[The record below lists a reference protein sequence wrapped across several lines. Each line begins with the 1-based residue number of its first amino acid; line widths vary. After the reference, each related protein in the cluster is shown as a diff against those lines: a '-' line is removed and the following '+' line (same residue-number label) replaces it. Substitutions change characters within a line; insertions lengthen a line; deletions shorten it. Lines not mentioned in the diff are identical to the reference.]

1 MSIEITEM
9 VAGTVFL
16 REQRLDGVHRW
27 GVTSVAGLD
36 EIAGLPADMR
46 AEAAAYLAAHAVA
59 EAPEPV
65 LPPTAA
71 DVRAEASRRMQAAT
85 GARDAAH
92 LQVLISNAS
101 REAIRLLRIKSERP
115 WTAEE
120 AARAAA
126 LEAADA
132 AIEAIRAASNAMEAA
147 PPADYRDDGRWP

>member
-16 REQRLDGVHRW
+16 REQRPDGVHRW
-27 GVTSVAGLD
+27 AVTAGADLS
-36 EIAGLPADMR
+36 GLPDGVR
-46 AEAAAYLAAHAVA
+46 IEAAAYLACHPA
-59 EAPEPV
+59 EAAGHEP
-65 LPPTAA
+65 LPPPDAA
-71 DVRAEASRRMQAAT
+71 DVRAEAARRMMALT

-126 LEAADA
+126 LEGADA